1 MHFDVGQPE
10 QRNTLES
17 NRLRPCRQKSG
28 TKRATPEMFKLA
40 ASLVKSNQIKR
51 HTQSLNKLK
60 DSPLG
65 SSHQRT
71 SN

>member
-17 NRLRPCRQKSG
+17 NRLRQKSG